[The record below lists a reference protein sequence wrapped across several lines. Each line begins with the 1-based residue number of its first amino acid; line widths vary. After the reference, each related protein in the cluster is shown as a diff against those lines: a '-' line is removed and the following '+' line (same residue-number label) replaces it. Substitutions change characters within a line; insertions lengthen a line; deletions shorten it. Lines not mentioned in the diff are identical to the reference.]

1 MFFNQRSFSHW
12 FSIFLLYFVLF
23 GIGLD
28 VLGMFFFFVC
38 VIKHIYRYMCVLGR
52 VADRRFHGC
61 CPGGCSM
68 PVFG

>member
-28 VLGMFFFFVC
+28 VLGMFFFFLC
-38 VIKHIYRYMCVLGR
+38 V
-52 VADRRFHGC
+52 
-61 CPGGCSM
+61 
-68 PVFG
+68 